1 MTANVLSHRG
11 PYFVIMCECGC
22 RGWWHVDVW
31 LLFFVTA
38 VTVRHEAAQKPGTH
52 VRLILLNIFDS
63 PSDVCEC
70 VCGRK
75 LWDTP

>member
-1 MTANVLSHRG
+1 M
-11 PYFVIMCECGC
+11 
-22 RGWWHVDVW
+22 W